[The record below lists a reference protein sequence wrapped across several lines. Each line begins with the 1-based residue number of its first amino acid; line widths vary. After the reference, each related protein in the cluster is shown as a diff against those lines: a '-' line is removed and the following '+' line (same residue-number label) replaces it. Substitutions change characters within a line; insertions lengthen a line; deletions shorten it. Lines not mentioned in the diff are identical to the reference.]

1 MSGKAV
7 IMKDESGTEVNIAD
21 FERFMKDNRL
31 QMRITRD
38 DSPGSEVHDLA
49 VRSNFVGV
57 NSLPPFHLELYK
69 TSEFGDPIGDPIV
82 EWITNHPFKVCRGLM
97 DGLEDGGEFPRD
109 LGESATVI
117 RRHPQW

>member
-21 FERFMKDNRL
+21 FERVMGENHF
-31 QMRITRD
+31 QMRMTRD
-38 DSPGSEVHDLA
+38 NSPNSEVQTLA
-49 VRSNFVGV
+49 IQSNFTGIPH
-57 NSLPPFHLELYK
+57 LPLFHLELFK
-69 TSEFGDPIGDPIV
+69 TDELGFPIGDSIV